1 MKQAVSS
8 ILFFASVAALT
19 YVAPE
24 FYVTLLVYICLAAI
38 VCFGLV
44 LLTGICGLTSFGQAA
59 FVGLG
64 AYASALATTQLN
76 MSPCLGLVLA
86 ILLTGLA
93 GWLIGFLTLHLSGHF
108 LPLGTIAWS
117 VSLYLVA
124 GNLQS
129 IGGHTG
135 LTGIPPLSIG
145 GHSIGTA
152 REFLPIVLVFTA
164 ATAWSCQNILNSR
177 TGRAL
182 RAINGRSVMV
192 EAMGVDTFRYKL
204 MIFVFAAVLAGFSG
218 WLYAHFQRFINPT
231 PFSLHMSI
239 EYLFMIVIGGLSF
252 VGGAIVGAT
261 IVTLLHHW
269 LGDFLPRL
277 LGQSGQFETIVF
289 CVITVLFLRYMPAG
303 VWPMIVKRARRDAPT
318 AEVSLVG
325 AGSESVV
332 NSGPRLQVA
341 AGAGAG
347 AGASAALLQVNNM
360 RKEFGG
366 LVAVNEVNFV
376 VEGGQIV
383 ALIGPNGAGKST
395 MFNLITGVL
404 SPTSGSVS
412 LEGRRLDTLPSR
424 AIARLGVA
432 RTFQHVKLLDDLSV
446 IENVAIGAHRFGS
459 SGFIR
464 CALRLD
470 RADERQLIARSEE
483 ALKLTALG
491 GLGARPSGQL
501 SLGQQRIVEIA
512 RALALSPRILLLDE
526 PAAGLRHQEKLHLA
540 KLIRH
545 LKESGMT
552 VLLVEHDM
560 EFLMN
565 LAEHIVVMEYGC
577 KIAEGTP
584 KEIQQ
589 NPRVIE
595 AYLGV
600 A

>member
-1 MKQAVSS
+1 MKYIFAL
-8 ILFFASVAALT
+8 ILLGVGGATLT
-19 YVAPE
+19 YAAPE

-64 AYASALATTQLN
+64 AYASAVATTQFS
-76 MSPCLGLVLA
+76 MSPWAGLALA
-86 ILLTGLA
+86 VLLTGLS

-135 LTGIPPLSIG
+135 LTGIPPLYIG
-145 GHSIGTA
+145 AHPIGTA
-152 REFLPIVLVFTA
+152 REFLPLALASMA
-164 ATAWSCQNILNSR
+164 AVAWSCRNILDSR

-182 RAINGRSVMV
+182 RAINGRLVMA
-192 EAMGVDTFRYKL
+192 EAMGVDTFRYK
-204 MIFVFAAVLAGFSG
+204 MMTFVYAAALAGFSG

-239 EYLFMIVIGGLSF
+239 EYLFMIVIGGLSSI
-252 VGGAIVGAT
+252 GGAIVGAT
-261 IVTLLHHW
+261 IVTLLHQW

-303 VWPMIVKRARRDAPT
+303 VWPIIVRVTTRRRPPAEAPPII
-318 AEVSLVG
+318 
-325 AGSESVV
+325 AGSELAT
-332 NSGPRLQVA
+332 NSELSMQAR
-341 AGAGAG
+341 
-347 AGASAALLQVNNM
+347 ASIGTSSTLLEVRDI

-366 LVAVNEVNFV
+366 LVAVNDVNFGV
-376 VEGGQIV
+376 KGGQIV

-404 SPTSGSVS
+404 SPTRGAVS
-412 LEGRRLDTLPSR
+412 FEGRRLDTLPSR
-424 AIARLGVA
+424 TIAELGIA
-432 RTFQHVKLLDDLSV
+432 RTFQHVKLLDDRSV
-446 IENVAIGAHRFGS
+446 IENVAIGAHRFGT

-464 CALRLD
+464 SALRLD
-470 RADERQLIARSEE
+470 RADERQLMARSVE
-483 ALKLTALG
+483 ALKLT
-491 GLGARPSGQL
+491 GLEEFAGRPSGQL

-512 RALALSPRILLLDE
+512 RALALGPRILLLDE
-526 PAAGLRHQEKLHLA
+526 PAAGLRHQEKQLLA
-540 KLIRH
+540 KLIRD
-545 LKESGMT
+545 LKRSGMT

-565 LAEHIVVMEYGC
+565 LAEQIVVMEYGC

-589 NPRVIE
+589 NPRVLE

>member
-1 MKQAVSS
+1 MKQVVYFIVLIGGA
-8 ILFFASVAALT
+8 AALT
-19 YVAPE
+19 FGAPD
-24 FYVTLLVYICLAAI
+24 FYVTMLVYIGLSAI

-64 AYASALATTQLN
+64 AYASAIASTEFGI
-76 MSPCLGLVLA
+76 SPWIGL
-86 ILLTGLA
+86 ILSIALTGLS
-93 GWLIGFLTLHLSGHF
+93 GLLIGFLTLQLSGHF

-135 LTGIPPLSIG
+135 LTGIPSLSIG
-145 GHSIGTA
+145 AQQISSA
-152 REFLPIVLVFTA
+152 REFLPLVLITVA
-164 ATAWSCQNILNSR
+164 AAAWSCRNILDSR
-177 TGRAL
+177 AGRAM
-182 RAINGRSVMV
+182 RAINGRSVMA
-192 EAMGVDTFRYKL
+192 EAMSVDTFRYKIL
-204 MIFVFAAVLAGFSG
+204 VFIYAAILAGISG

-239 EYLFMIVIGGLSF
+239 EYLFMIVIGGLSSI
-252 VGGAIVGAT
+252 GGAIVGAT

-269 LGDFLPRL
+269 LGDLLPRL

-289 CVITVLFLRYMPAG
+289 CVITVLFLRYLPSG
-303 VWPMIVKRARRDAPT
+303 VWPTIMRM
-318 AEVSLVG
+318 VSRKQMPKPV
-325 AGSESVV
+325 SESGAADDHAIDATSTKL
-332 NSGPRLQVA
+332 NSETIGGSQPILTIS
-341 AGAGAG
+341 G
-347 AGASAALLQVNNM
+347 M
-360 RKEFGG
+360 RKVFGG
-366 LVAVNEVNFV
+366 LIAVNDIAFG
-376 VEGGQIV
+376 VEAGQIV

-404 SPTSGSVS
+404 SPCAGQVS
-412 LEGRRLDTLPSR
+412 LDGHRLDRLTSR
-424 AIARLGVA
+424 EIARLGIA
-432 RTFQHVKLLDDLSV
+432 RTFQHVKLLDDRSV
-446 IENVAIGAHRFGS
+446 IENVAIGAHRFGR

-464 CALRLD
+464 SALRLD
-470 RADERQLIARSEE
+470 RADEAQILKRSAD
-483 ALKLTALG
+483 ALALT
-491 GLGARPSGQL
+491 GLGEFSDRLSGQL

-526 PAAGLRHQEKLHLA
+526 PAAGLRHQEKEQLA
-540 KLIRH
+540 GLIRT
-545 LKESGMT
+545 LKQGGMT
-552 VLLVEHDM
+552 ILLVEHDM
-560 EFLMN
+560 TFLMN

-584 KEIQQ
+584 ASIQGNQ
-589 NPRVIE
+589 RVLE

>member
-1 MKQAVSS
+1 MKPLLYLILS
-8 ILFFASVAALT
+8 IGFAAALT
-19 YVAPE
+19 FAAPE
-24 FYVTLLVYICLAAI
+24 FHVTMLVYIGLSAI

-64 AYASALATTQLN
+64 AYASAVATTEFGV
-76 MSPCLGLVLA
+76 SPWIGLVLA
-86 ILLTGLA
+86 IVLTGLS
-93 GWLIGFLTLHLSGHF
+93 GLLIGFLTLQLSGHL

-145 GHSIGTA
+145 AHQISSA
-152 REFLPIVLVFTA
+152 REFLPLVLISVA
-164 ATAWSCQNILNSR
+164 ATAWSCRNILDSR

-182 RAINGRSVMV
+182 RAINSRSIMA
-192 EAMGVDTFRYKL
+192 EAMAVDTFRYK
-204 MIFVFAAVLAGFSG
+204 MVVFIYAAVLAGFSG

-239 EYLFMIVIGGLSF
+239 EYLFMIVIGGLSS
-252 VGGAIVGAT
+252 VGGAIAGAA

-269 LGDFLPRL
+269 LGDLLPRL

-289 CVITVLFLRYMPAG
+289 CTITVLFLRYLPGG
-303 VWPMIVKRARRDAPT
+303 VWPMMARLIPRNGTGKSPPVLLEDDAVLP
-318 AEVSLVG
+318 G
-325 AGSESVV
+325 PCAG
-332 NSGPRLQVA
+332 VA
-341 AGAGAG
+341 RKDGQ
-347 AGASAALLQVNNM
+347 SKPLLQVSSI

-366 LVAVNEVNFV
+366 LVAVNDVNFGV
-376 VEGGQIV
+376 KGGQIV

-404 SPTSGSVS
+404 SPTGGEVR
-412 LEGRRLDTLPSR
+412 LEDRRLDRLSSKE
-424 AIARLGVA
+424 IAQLGIA
-432 RTFQHVKLLDDLSV
+432 RTFQHVKLLDDRTV
-446 IENVAIGAHRFGS
+446 VENVAIGAHRFGR

-464 CALRLD
+464 SALRLD
-470 RADERQLIARSEE
+470 RADEAQLLARSTD
-483 ALKLTALG
+483 ALKLT
-491 GLGARPSGQL
+491 GLDELADRLSGQL

-512 RALALSPRILLLDE
+512 RALALGPRILLLDE
-526 PAAGLRHQEKLHLA
+526 PAAGLRHREKEQLA
-540 KLIRH
+540 KLIRR
-545 LKESGMT
+545 LQESGMT
-552 VLLVEHDM
+552 IFLVEHDM
-560 EFLMN
+560 AFLMN

-584 KEIQQ
+584 SEIQGNQ
-589 NPRVIE
+589 RVLE

>member
-1 MKQAVSS
+1 MKQTSFL
-8 ILFFASVAALT
+8 ILFLALVTALT
-19 YVAPE
+19 YFAPE

-44 LLTGICGLTSFGQAA
+44 MLTGICGLTSFGQAA

-64 AYASALATTQLN
+64 AYASALATTQLSI
-76 MSPCLGLVLA
+76 SPWLGLVFA

-117 VSLYLVA
+117 VSLYLIA

-145 GHSIGTA
+145 GHPIGTA
-152 REFLPIVLVFTA
+152 REFVPMVLVFTG
-164 ATAWSCQNILNSR
+164 ATAWSCQNVLNSR

-182 RAINGRSVMV
+182 RAINGRAVMA

-204 MIFVFAAVLAGFSG
+204 LIFVFAAVLAGLSG

-239 EYLFMIVIGGLSF
+239 EYLFMIVIGGLSS

-303 VWPMIVKRARRDAPT
+303 VWPMIVKQARRGTPA
-318 AEVSLVG
+318 AEVSPAVADG
-325 AGSESVV
+325 EGVV
-332 NSGPRLQVA
+332 NSGSGLPA
-341 AGAGAG
+341 EAGAGAK
-347 AGASAALLQVNNM
+347 AALLQINDI

-366 LVAVNEVNFV
+366 LVAVNDVNFE

-412 LEGRRLDTLPSR
+412 LDGHRLDALPSR

-464 CALRLD
+464 SALRLD

-526 PAAGLRHQEKLHLA
+526 PAAGLRHQEKQLLA

-545 LKESGMT
+545 LKGNGMT

-577 KIAEGTP
+577 KIAEGTS

-589 NPRVIE
+589 NPRVLE

>member
-1 MKQAVSS
+1 MKQRYFTILLFVSA
-8 ILFFASVAALT
+8 IALT
-19 YVAPE
+19 YAAPE
-24 FYVTLLVYICLAAI
+24 FYVTLVVYICLAAI
-38 VCFGLV
+38 VCLGLV

-64 AYASALATTQLN
+64 AYASALATMQLGV
-76 MSPCLGLVLA
+76 SPWIGLVFA
-86 ILLTGLA
+86 ILLTGLS
-93 GWLIGFLTLHLSGHF
+93 GWLIGFGTLHLSGHF

-135 LTGIPPLSIG
+135 LTGIPPLFIG
-145 GHSIGTA
+145 AHPIGTA
-152 REFLPIVLVFTA
+152 REFLPIVLISTVTA
-164 ATAWSCQNILNSR
+164 AWSCRNILNSR
-177 TGRAL
+177 SGRAL
-182 RAINGRSVMV
+182 RAINGRSVMA

-204 MIFVFAAVLAGFSG
+204 KIFVFAALLAGFSG

-239 EYLFMIVIGGLSF
+239 EYLFMIVIGGLSS

-261 IVTLLHHW
+261 IVTLLHQW

-289 CVITVLFLRYMPAG
+289 CVITVLFLRYLPAG
-303 VWPMIVKRARRDAPT
+303 VWPIIVKLTTRKRLT
-318 AEVSLVG
+318 AELSQGVAGGEG
-325 AGSESVV
+325 AVHSGS
-332 NSGPRLQVA
+332 RLPA
-341 AGAGAG
+341 APGAAT
-347 AGASAALLQVNNM
+347 SAALQVNDL

-366 LVAVNEVNFV
+366 LVAVNDVSFAV
-376 VEGGQIV
+376 KDGQIV

-404 SPTSGSVS
+404 SPTRGSVN

-424 AIARLGVA
+424 AIAKLGIA

-446 IENVAIGAHRFGS
+446 MENVAIGAHRFGA

-464 CALRLD
+464 SALRLD
-470 RADERQLIARSEE
+470 RADERQLMARSEE

-491 GLGARPSGQL
+491 KFGDRPSGQL

-512 RALALSPRILLLDE
+512 RALALGPRILLLDE
-526 PAAGLRHQEKLHLA
+526 PAAGLRHQEKQLLA
-540 KLIRH
+540 GLIRH
-545 LKESGMT
+545 LKDSGMT
-552 VLLVEHDM
+552 ILLVEHDM

-589 NPRVIE
+589 DPRVLE

-600 A
+600 G